1 VSRRIPVD
9 WTFLTHHGQ
18 ALLCIAGDPGV
29 ELADLGERIGISETA
44 VRRIVG
50 ELADAGYITR
60 ERDGRGSR
68 YAVDSHL
75 PLPDPIARELSVGV
89 LVDVL
94 VGPHL
99 THGPSRSGSAS
110 CST

>member
-1 VSRRIPVD
+1 MSRRIPVD

-18 ALLCIAGDPGV
+18 ALLCIAGDPGLEV
-29 ELADLGERIGISETA
+29 AEIGERIGITEA
-44 VRRIVG
+44 EARRIVG

-60 ERDGRGSR
+60 ERDSRGSR
-68 YAVDSHL
+68 YAVDSQL
-75 PLPDPIARELSVGV
+75 PLPDPIARERSVGV

-99 THGPSRSGSAS
+99 SH
-110 CST
+110 

>member
-1 VSRRIPVD
+1 VSRHVPVD

-29 ELADLGERIGISETA
+29 ELAEIGERIDISEA
-44 VRRIVG
+44 EARRIVG

-60 ERDGRGSR
+60 ELDSRGSR
-68 YAVDSHL
+68 YAVDSQL
-75 PLPDPIARELSVGV
+75 PLPDPIARERSVGV

-99 THGPSRSGSAS
+99 GHGPLDRRG
-110 CST
+110 